1 VLVRRGA
8 GAPTYTFRWTDAN
21 GVRRQQALSTDK
33 RVAQMRST
41 EIIRERDMALHG
53 LGAVAGRT
61 MDLSELLDAFVA
73 DLATRACE
81 AHVVNSRQ
89 ALARMQDELRVRRVM
104 GVRPADVLAVRARM
118 LATACARR
126 STGPTTS
133 A

>member
-53 LGAVAGRT
+53 LGAVAGQT
-61 MDLSELLDAFVA
+61 MDLSELLDAYVA
-73 DLATRACE
+73 DLTRACE

-89 ALARMQDELRVRRVM
+89 ALSRMQDELRVRRVM
-104 GVRPADVLAVRARM
+104 DVRPADVLAVRARM
-118 LATACARR
+118 LATGFAPR
-126 STGPTTS
+126 STGPTTP

>member
-1 VLVRRGA
+1 
-8 GAPTYTFRWTDAN
+8 
-21 GVRRQQALSTDK
+21 
-33 RVAQMRST
+33 MRST

-53 LGAVAGRT
+53 LGAVAGQT